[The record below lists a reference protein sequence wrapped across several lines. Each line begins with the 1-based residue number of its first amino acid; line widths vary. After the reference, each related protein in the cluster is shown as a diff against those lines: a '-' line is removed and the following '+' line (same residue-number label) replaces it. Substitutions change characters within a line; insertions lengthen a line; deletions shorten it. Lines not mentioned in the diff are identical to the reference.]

1 MLHASIYVEIQQV
14 WCWAPGT
21 VPEQVHALQLW
32 ERHRKEILL
41 WCSVHSA
48 TNVLRSPC
56 SQGKSKQ
63 APSKFQHTPVSVNVV
78 NLKMAMKIFLK
89 KSISGIFFLI

>member
-21 VPEQVHALQLW
+21 VLEQVHALQLW

-41 WCSVHSA
+41 
-48 TNVLRSPC
+48 
-56 SQGKSKQ
+56 
-63 APSKFQHTPVSVNVV
+63 
-78 NLKMAMKIFLK
+78 
-89 KSISGIFFLI
+89 